1 MAMKYLKC
9 LKNRKCLYLDQKE
22 KIWTSV
28 LKQSEM
34 ENGFMKLIQ

>member
-1 MAMKYLKC
+1 MKYLKC
-9 LKNRKCLYLDQKE
+9 LKNRKYLYLDQKE
-22 KIWTSV
+22 KVWTSV